1 MLSLSSGERIRF
13 PIMLDPMS
21 TYCSRKNDEDKIAT
35 PVSFIFETD
44 SLKHMSPASVSR
56 MAIIL
61 LSDLEKDE

>member
-21 TYCSRKNDEDKIAT
+21 TFCARQNDKDKIAT

-56 MAIIL
+56 MAVIL
-61 LSDLEKDE
+61 LNDLSEEE